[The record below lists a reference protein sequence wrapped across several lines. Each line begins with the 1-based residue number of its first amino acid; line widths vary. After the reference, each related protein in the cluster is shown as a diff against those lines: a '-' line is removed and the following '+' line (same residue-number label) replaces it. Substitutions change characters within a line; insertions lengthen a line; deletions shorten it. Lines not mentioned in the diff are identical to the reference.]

1 MTKKQ
6 IDPDFAKEISKELE
20 KYRAQ
25 LVRLKKLKILKTRL
39 AKGEITLQQFN
50 KLKVDKP
57 KKKITKTKKKIT
69 KTKKKQSKSKNIPRD
84 ADGRYRPKA
93 RGITTDVKGR
103 SLEPDFL
110 FDYSDDYCEKCGSY
124 TGMSNL
130 DFCTKCGISFN

>member
-57 KKKITKTKKKIT
+57 KKKITKTKKK
-69 KTKKKQSKSKNIPRD
+69 QSKSKNISRD

>member
-57 KKKITKTKKKIT
+57 KKKITKTKKK
-69 KTKKKQSKSKNIPRD
+69 QSKSKNNPRD

>member
-6 IDPDFAKEISKELE
+6 IDPDFSKEISKELE

-25 LVRLKKLKILKTRL
+25 LVHLKKLKILKTRL

-57 KKKITKTKKKIT
+57 KKKITKTKKK
-69 KTKKKQSKSKNIPRD
+69 QSKWKNNPRD

-93 RGITTDVKGR
+93 RGITTDAKGR
-103 SLEPDFL
+103 YLEPDFL